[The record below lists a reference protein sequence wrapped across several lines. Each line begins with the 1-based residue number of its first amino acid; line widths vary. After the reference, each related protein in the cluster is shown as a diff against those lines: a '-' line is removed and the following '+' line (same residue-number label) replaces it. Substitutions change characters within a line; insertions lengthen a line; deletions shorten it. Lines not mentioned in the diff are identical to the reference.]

1 MKVVQGRTS
10 LGGAHSVLPMVWV
23 PDHGLRCNWALL
35 MAHAT
40 HFRFWAIPGLLFGAA
55 MWGLIWYPYR
65 LLQDAGAGGVA
76 TSFLTYLMPLALTL
90 PFTWR
95 HLLTA
100 RSHLVWLAVL
110 ALAAGWANMAFVLA
124 VIEGEIMRVV
134 LLFYLAPVWTVLFA
148 WTLLSEKL
156 TSWGW
161 AIMLLSIAG
170 ALVMLWPTDGGL
182 PLPANRAEWMALSAG
197 VSFALAN
204 VVTRKIDEADHWAK
218 SLTVCAGVC
227 VVAGFAAA
235 FVAQPFAFLATVNT
249 PTVLILLGVGLCTGA
264 MTLAVQYGLS
274 HTLANQAIIIFLF
287 ELVVAAFSSWW
298 LVNETLNVQEW
309 IGAAMIIT
317 GSLFSGHL
325 EKLPTLEKSHA
336 P

>member
-1 MKVVQGRTS
+1 MSQ
-10 LGGAHSVLPMVWV
+10 AI
-23 PDHGLRCNWALL
+23 
-35 MAHAT
+35 

-100 RSHLVWLAVL
+100 RTHLLWLAVL

-124 VIEGEIMRVV
+124 VIEGEVMRVV
-134 LLFYLAPVWTVLFA
+134 LLFYLAPMWTVFFA
-148 WTLLSEKL
+148 RGLLGEKL
-156 TSWGW
+156 TFWGW
-161 AIMLLSIAG
+161 AIMLFSFAG
-170 ALVMLWPTDGGL
+170 ALVMLWPMDGGL
-182 PLPANRAEWMALSAG
+182 PLPGNRAEWIALSAG

-218 SLTVCAGVC
+218 TIAVLAGVC
-227 VVAGFAAA
+227 VVAGIATA
-235 FVAQPFAFLATVNT
+235 FVARPFAFLARVNT
-249 PTVLILLGVGLCTGA
+249 HTLLILLGVGLCTGA

-274 HTLANQAIIIFLF
+274 HTLANQASIIFLF
-287 ELVVAAFSSWW
+287 ELVVAALSSWW
-298 LVNETLNVQEW
+298 WVNETLNVQEW
-309 IGAAMIIT
+309 IGAAMIIA

-325 EKLPTLEKSHA
+325 ERPPTHEKSHV

>member
-1 MKVVQGRTS
+1 MSQAS
-10 LGGAHSVLPMVWV
+10 
-23 PDHGLRCNWALL
+23 
-35 MAHAT
+35 

-55 MWGLIWYPYR
+55 TWGLIWYPYR

-100 RSHLVWLAVL
+100 RAHLVWLAVL
-110 ALAAGWANMAFVLA
+110 ALAAGWANMAYVLA
-124 VIEGEIMRVV
+124 VIEGEVMRVV
-134 LLFYLAPVWTVLFA
+134 LLFYLAPVWTVFFA
-148 WTLLSEKL
+148 RALLGEMLTL
-156 TSWGW
+156 WGW
-161 AIMLLSIAG
+161 AIMLFSFAG
-170 ALVMLWPTDGGL
+170 ALVMLWPADGGL
-182 PLPANRAEWMALSAG
+182 PLPANRAEWIALSSG

-204 VVTRKIDEADHWAK
+204 VVTRKIDETDHWAK
-218 SLTVCAGVC
+218 ALAVLAGVC
-227 VVAGFAAA
+227 VVAGLATG

-249 PTVLILLGVGLCTGA
+249 NTLLILLGVGLCTGV

-287 ELVVAAFSSWW
+287 ELVVAALSSWW
-298 LVNETLNVQEW
+298 WVNETLNLQEW
-309 IGAAMIIT
+309 MGAAMIIT

-325 EKLPTLEKSHA
+325 EKPPTLEKSHA

>member
-1 MKVVQGRTS
+1 MSQ
-10 LGGAHSVLPMVWV
+10 AI
-23 PDHGLRCNWALL
+23 
-35 MAHAT
+35 
-40 HFRFWAIPGLLFGAA
+40 HFRFWAIPSLLFGAA

-76 TSFLTYLMPLALTL
+76 TSFLTYLIPLALTL
-90 PFTWR
+90 AFTWR

-100 RSHLVWLAVL
+100 RAHLVWLAVL
-110 ALAAGWANMAFVLA
+110 GLAAGWANMAYVLA
-124 VIEGEIMRVV
+124 VIEGEVMRVV
-134 LLFYLAPVWTVLFA
+134 LLFYLAPVWTVFFA
-148 WTLLSEKL
+148 RALLGEKL
-156 TSWGW
+156 TFWGW
-161 AIMLLSIAG
+161 AIMLFSFAG
-170 ALVMLWPTDGGL
+170 ALVMLWPADGGL
-182 PLPANRAEWMALSAG
+182 PLPANRAEWIALSAG

-218 SLTVCAGVC
+218 ALAVWAGVC
-227 VVAGFAAA
+227 VVAGLATG
-235 FVAQPFAFLATVNT
+235 FVAQPFAFFATVNT
-249 PTVLILLGVGLCTGA
+249 HTILILLGVGLCTGA

-287 ELVVAAFSSWW
+287 ELVVAALSSWW
-298 LVNETLNVQEW
+298 WVNETLNLQEW

-325 EKLPTLEKSHA
+325 ETPPTLERSHA